1 MTEENTNGQSKSGSL
16 SLILSVI
23 AIIGVVVILFMEF
36 TEKEDAE
43 ESLTSQN
50 MPVISS
56 GSNSIVFVNSDLVL
70 QKYDLV
76 NKLTDQLDG
85 DSKKKDAD
93 FISRQKAYE
102 SDAAYF
108 QQQVQQQT
116 ISEESAQVIYE
127 QLMVKQQE
135 LYELQDQFT
144 AELAQKEYEMN
155 LVLLDSIRNY
165 LKRLNLKY
173 NYDYI
178 LSYNAAGNI
187 LLGKDTFEITQQ
199 VIDGLNIEYIEKYPP
214 KE

>member
-1 MTEENTNGQSKSGSL
+1 MTEENTNNPLKSGNL

-23 AIIGVVVILFMEF
+23 AIIGLVVIFILKF
-36 TEKEDAE
+36 TEKEETDD
-43 ESLTSQN
+43 SITSQN
-50 MPVISS
+50 MPVMST

-70 QKYDLV
+70 QEYDLV
-76 NKLTDQLDG
+76 NKLTGQLESDR
-85 DSKKKDAD
+85 KKKDAD
-93 FISRQKAYE
+93 FTARQKAYE

-108 QQQVQQQT
+108 QQQVQQQS
-116 ISEESAQVIYE
+116 ISEESAQQIYE
-127 QLMVKQQE
+127 QLMLEQQE

-144 AELAQKEYEMN
+144 AVLAQKEYEMN

-178 LSYNAAGNI
+178 LSYNATGNI

-199 VIDGLNIEYIEKYPP
+199 VINGLNMEYLEKYPP
-214 KE
+214 EE